1 MSRVLPQP
9 SPSIDG
15 VLVLSGYGLR
25 LSVNRGHLVIEDG
38 IADDRRTQR
47 LSRIDRTVKR
57 LVILG
62 EAGSVSLDAIGWL
75 HRVGIPLVHLRPDG
89 TLLLVAG
96 PAAASHAPIRR
107 AQALAAE
114 TGVGLRI
121 SVDLIRTKMHR
132 HMEIAATLP
141 DGSKAVSEIRSRVKQ
156 LEVVHISADLRG
168 VEGHA
173 AKAYW
178 SAWKGLPIHLKASE
192 LKRCPDHWRTFGGR
206 TSPLSRSHSPRR
218 AVNPANAVL
227 NYLYAVLEAEAR
239 IAIMAVGL
247 DPMLGLLHSDHGA
260 RDSLAL
266 DLMEPVRPLVDAYV
280 LDLLRSHIFTRGEVF
295 ETLDGQCRLMPPLTR
310 MLTTTAPRW
319 ARAMLPVAQQIA
331 KQLLHD
337 AQAQSEARPTGTV
350 RSIGPQLRAA
360 RDFSPRLD
368 KKDDPRYHG
377 QSVTQRKRTVA
388 QVQRANQRWE
398 RNSEPGMTRER
409 YVETVVPAL
418 ASVKL
423 SALMAATGL
432 TNASC
437 SLIRRGRTVPHPR
450 HWEPLA
456 LAASTAAAAR

>member
-1 MSRVLPQP
+1 MTTA
-9 SPSIDG
+9 DG
-15 VLVLSGYGLR
+15 VLLLSGYGLR
-25 LSVNRGHLVIEDG
+25 LSVNRGHLVMEDG
-38 IADDRRTQR
+38 IADERRTQR

-89 TLLLVAG
+89 TLLFVAG

-107 AQALAAE
+107 AQALAAG
-114 TGVGLRI
+114 TGVGLRVSI
-121 SVDLIRTKMHR
+121 DLIRTKIQR
-132 HMEIAATLP
+132 QYDVAANLP
-141 DGSKAVSEIRSRVKQ
+141 DGPNALPEMRNHLQQ
-156 LEVVHISADLRG
+156 LESVRTSADLRG

-178 SAWKGLPIHLKASE
+178 SAWKGLPIQLRASE

-227 NYLYAVLEAEAR
+227 NYLYAILEAEAR
-239 IAIMAVGL
+239 IATLAVGL
-247 DPMLGLLHSDHGA
+247 DPMLGLLHADHGA

-266 DLMEPVRPLVDAYV
+266 DLMEPVRPLADAYV
-280 LDLLRSHIFTRGEVF
+280 VGLLRSHIFTRAEVF
-295 ETLDGQCRLMPPLTR
+295 ETLDGQCRLMPPLTT

-319 ARAMLPVAQQIA
+319 ARAMLPVAQLVA

-337 AQAQSEARPTGTV
+337 AQSQSEAHPTGTV
-350 RSIGPQLRAA
+350 RRIRPQLRVA
-360 RDFSPRLD
+360 RDFAPRLD
-368 KKDDPRYHG
+368 KKNDPRYNG
-377 QSVTQRKRTVA
+377 KSVTQRKRTVA
-388 QVQRANQRWE
+388 QVQRANRRWE
-398 RNSEPGMTRER
+398 RNTKPGMTREH
-409 YVETVVPAL
+409 YVKTVVPAL
-418 ASVKL
+418 AGVKL

-437 SLIRRGRTVPHPR
+437 SLIRRGLTVPHPR
-450 HWEPLA
+450 HWVA
-456 LAASTAAAAR
+456 LAAIGPVRG